1 MYIFMPHKTYR
12 TYDGLWR
19 ESMAE
24 LNEQLHVEGVDEEE
38 EVDQTVSPS

>member
-1 MYIFMPHKTYR
+1 MISKVYSIS

-24 LNEQLHVEGVDEEE
+24 LNEQLHVEGVDDAEEQ
-38 EVDQTVSPS
+38 EVQVHLI